1 MRLLNFLLQSNWFIH
16 FINCGKEPIYVEN
29 GIIKC
34 LDSPIGTELF
44 VNEVQRNVQVVD
56 RDLLIEILRRN
67 AACNFSMY
75 FKYY

>member
-1 MRLLNFLLQSNWFIH
+1 MRFTKSFLLSLIGLYTL
-16 FINCGKEPIYVEN
+16 INCGKEPIYIEN

-56 RDLLIEILRRN
+56 RDLLIEIIEGMQPATLV
-67 AACNFSMY
+67 CT
-75 FKYY
+75 